1 MKKLFLLII
10 LITISGLSA
19 FSQRE
24 VKDGLVIDKQAQKLI
39 TDVASKLKTESP
51 ISFNFTQK
59 SKQGTETG
67 TIKLSGNKYTAT
79 FLGNIIY
86 CDGKSISIYQKEINE
101 VTINSIED
109 AGNEI
114 LNISKFISE
123 ANTKFRPKLI
133 REEKGNYI
141 IDLTPKTKSEYT
153 KIRLIVNKQTTRI
166 SSMEINYKGGSSY
179 SYTISN
185 YKTKVKSKDSDY
197 SFNNKEY
204 PSVNVVDLR

>member
-1 MKKLFLLII
+1 MKKFFLLII
-10 LITISGLSA
+10 LITVAGLSA

-39 TDVASKLKTESP
+39 TDVSTKLKTESP
-51 ISFNFTQK
+51 ISFNFSQK
-59 SKQGTETG
+59 SKQSTETG
-67 TIKLSGNKYTAT
+67 TIKLSGNKYTAS
-79 FLGNIIY
+79 FLGNTIY
-86 CDGKSISIYQKEINE
+86 CDGKSISIYRKEINE

>member
-10 LITISGLSA
+10 LITILGLSA

-39 TDVASKLKTESP
+39 TDVSTKLKTESP
-51 ISFNFTQK
+51 ISFNFSQK
-59 SKQGTETG
+59 SKQSTETG
-67 TIKLSGNKYTAT
+67 TIKLSGNKYTAS
-79 FLGNIIY
+79 FLGNTIY

-114 LNISKFISE
+114 LNISKFITE

-133 REEKGNYI
+133 REEKGSYI

-166 SSMEINYKGGSSY
+166 SSMEINYKGGNTY

-185 YKTKVKSKDSDY
+185 YKTKVQSKDSDY
-197 SFNNKEY
+197 SFNSKEY

>member
-39 TDVASKLKTESP
+39 TDVSSKLKTESP

-59 SKQGTETG
+59 SKQSTETG
-67 TIKLSGNKYTAT
+67 TIQLNGNKYTAS
-79 FLGNIIY
+79 FLGNTIY

-114 LNISKFISE
+114 LNISKFITE

>member
-1 MKKLFLLII
+1 MKKLFLFII
-10 LITISGLSA
+10 LITITGLSA

-24 VKDGLVIDKQAQKLI
+24 IKDGLVIDKQAQKLI

-59 SKQGTETG
+59 SKQSTETG
-67 TIKLSGNKYTAT
+67 TIKLNANKYTAT
-79 FLGNIIY
+79 FLGNTIY
-86 CDGKSISIYQKEINE
+86 CDGKSIFIYQKEINE
-101 VTINSIED
+101 VAINSIED
-109 AGNEI
+109 ADNEI

-141 IDLTPKTKSEYT
+141 IDLTPKTKSEYS
-153 KIRLIVNKQTTRI
+153 KIRLIVSKISTRI
-166 SSMEINYKGGSSY
+166 SSMEINYKGGNTY
-179 SYTISN
+179 TYTISN
-185 YKTKVKSKDSDY
+185 YKTKVQSKDSDY
-197 SFNNKEY
+197 SFNSKEY

>member
-24 VKDGLVIDKQAQKLI
+24 IKDGLVIDKQAQKLI

-51 ISFNFTQK
+51 ISFNFSQK
-59 SKQGTETG
+59 SKQSTETG

-79 FLGNIIY
+79 FLGNTIY

-114 LNISKFISE
+114 LNISKFITE

-133 REEKGNYI
+133 REEKGSYI

-166 SSMEINYKGGSSY
+166 SSMEINYKGGNTY

-185 YKTKVKSKDSDY
+185 YKTKVQSKDSDY
-197 SFNNKEY
+197 SFNSKEY

>member
-1 MKKLFLLII
+1 MKKLFLFIL
-10 LITISGLSA
+10 LITISNLTV

-24 VKDGLVIDKQAQKLI
+24 IKDGLVIDKQAQKLI
-39 TDVASKLKTESP
+39 NDVSSKLKTESP

-59 SKQGTETG
+59 SKQSTETG
-67 TIKLSGNKYTAT
+67 TIKFSGNKYTAS
-79 FLGNIIY
+79 FAGNTIY
-86 CDGKSISIYQKEINE
+86 CDGKSIFIYQKEINE

-109 AGNEI
+109 ADNEI

-141 IDLTPKTKSEYT
+141 IDLTPKTKSEYS
-153 KIRLIVNKQTTRI
+153 KIRLTVNKQTTRI

-179 SYTISN
+179 TYTISN
-185 YKTKVKSKDSDY
+185 YSPKTATIVSIAK
-197 SFNNKEY
+197 NTHQ
-204 PSVNVVDLR
+204 

>member
-39 TDVASKLKTESP
+39 TDVSSKLKTESP

-59 SKQGTETG
+59 SKQSTETG

-79 FLGNIIY
+79 FLGNTIY